1 MNNIIAIIV
10 ASAVLNSKNVV
21 KEVDSFSNS
30 NKDQVK
36 EDNTTQVFKVGYTI
50 KTKRFKIRVNKVS
63 KSNYVDFIK
72 PKSGNEFIKV
82 SITIENISKEEQLV
96 STVMMFIVVVK
107 DWRELNKVFTENQNG
122 KLDDKVAPEN

>member
-107 DWRELNKVFTENQNG
+107 D
-122 KLDDKVAPEN
+122 